1 MKRLFIMGLLLA
13 VLAIPLTGCSTELR
27 TMLTPVSRE
36 DGSGTRGAFVELFGI
51 EGEDEQGRDMDMTT
65 DCAEIT
71 NSTAVM
77 LMTVSG
83 NPNAIGYIS
92 MGAMNDMVK
101 TVKIDGV
108 EATFENIENGSYKI
122 ARPFHIAI
130 NETVTDA
137 AMDFI
142 GFIQSEEGQ
151 AIVEESGYISIGN
164 TGAYEKTDAKGT
176 ITVAGSS
183 SVAPVVEKIKEAYEK
198 INSDVSVQLQQ
209 NDSTTGMASVKEGT
223 CEIGMASRELKESEL
238 AAGLQPIVIAMDG
251 IAVIVNHENQI
262 ENLSSEDVRAIY
274 MGEVTNWSE
283 IQ

>member
-1 MKRLFIMGLLLA
+1 MKRLFIVGLLLTA
-13 VLAIPLTGCSTELR
+13 LAIPLTGCGEERR
-27 TMLTPVSRE
+27 TQLTPVSRE

-51 EGEDEQGRDMDMTT
+51 EGKDEQGRDMDMTT
-65 DCAEIT
+65 DYAEIT

-77 LMTVSG
+77 LMTVEG

-92 MGAMNDMVK
+92 MGAMNDIVK

-130 NETVTDA
+130 NENVTDA

-251 IAVIVNHENQI
+251 IAVIVNHENQVD
-262 ENLSSEDVRAIY
+262 NLNSEDVRAIY
-274 MGEVTNWSE
+274 MGEITNWSE

>member
-13 VLAIPLTGCSTELR
+13 ALAVPLTGCNTAMH

-65 DCAEIT
+65 DYAEIT

-77 LMTVSG
+77 LMTVQG

-92 MGAMNDMVK
+92 MGAMNDIVK

-108 EATFENIENGSYKI
+108 EATFENIENGSYQI

-130 NETVTDA
+130 GETVNDA

-164 TGAYEKTDAKGT
+164 TGVYRKTDAKGT

-198 INSDVSVQLQQ
+198 INTDVSVQLQQ

-238 AAGLQPIVIAMDG
+238 AAGLKPIVIAMDG
-251 IAVIVNHENQI
+251 IAVIVNHENKVDD
-262 ENLSSEDVRAIY
+262 LSREEVREIY
-274 MGEVTNWSE
+274 MGNVTNWNE
-283 IQ
+283 IN

>member
-1 MKRLFIMGLLLA
+1 MKRLFIVGLLLA
-13 VLAIPLTGCSTELR
+13 ALAIPLTGCSTALR

-51 EGEDEQGRDMDMTT
+51 EGKDEQGRDMDMTT
-65 DCAEIT
+65 DYAEIT

-92 MGAMNDMVK
+92 MGAMNDIVK

-108 EATFENIENGSYKI
+108 EATFENIENGSYQI

-130 NETVTDA
+130 NENVTDA

-164 TGAYEKTDAKGT
+164 KGAYEKTDAKGT

-198 INSDVSVQLQQ
+198 INTDVSVQLQQ

-251 IAVIVNHENQI
+251 IAVIVNHENQVDD
-262 ENLSSEDVRAIY
+262 LSSEEVRAIY
-274 MGEVTNWSE
+274 MGEITNWSE
-283 IQ
+283 IK

>member
-1 MKRLFIMGLLLA
+1 
-13 VLAIPLTGCSTELR
+13 
-27 TMLTPVSRE
+27 
-36 DGSGTRGAFVELFGI
+36 
-51 EGEDEQGRDMDMTT
+51 MDMTT
-65 DCAEIT
+65 DYAEIT

-77 LMTVSG
+77 LMTVFG

-92 MGAMNDMVK
+92 MGAMNDIVK
-101 TVKIDGV
+101 TVKVDGV
-108 EATFENIENGSYKI
+108 EATFENVENGSYRI

-130 NETVTDA
+130 NENVTDA
-137 AMDFI
+137 ALDFI

-151 AIVEESGYISIGN
+151 RIVEESGYISVGN
-164 TGAYEKTDAKGT
+164 TGAYKKTDAKGL

-183 SVAPVVEKIKEAYEK
+183 SVAPVMEKIKEAYEQ
-198 INSDVSVQLQQ
+198 INGDVSVQLQQ

-251 IAVIVNHENQI
+251 IAVIVNHENPI
-262 ENLSSEDVRAIY
+262 DDLSSEEVRAIY

-283 IQ
+283 IE